1 MDVLLEQ
8 IMQFQAD
15 LMLPFS
21 RISAMMMVMIAVGGR
36 TIPGPI
42 KTAYAVAF
50 TIMVMPVLP
59 PTPFN
64 NLFSFEMVIRVFQQI
79 VIGSAIG
86 FVSLVF
92 LQIFVVAGQA
102 IAMQSGLGFAS
113 MVDPTNGL
121 SVPAVGQFYLI
132 LSTLLFWAVD
142 GHLAMM
148 QMVVQS
154 FYVLPIDEVWMATG
168 QFYELVLFGGWMFA
182 AALLLALA
190 PLVAM
195 LIINLSFGIMTRAA
209 PQLNIFSIGFPFS
222 MLSGLLVM
230 WLTMENFMFHFEK
243 NWQKSIE
250 MMCNLIGCSM

>member
-8 IMQFQAD
+8 ILQYQAD
-15 LMLPFS
+15 LLLPFS
-21 RISAMMMVMIAVGGR
+21 RISAMLMVMVAIGGR

-64 NLFSFEMVIRVFQQI
+64 DLFSFEMGVLVAQQI
-79 VIGSAIG
+79 MIGTGIG
-86 FVSLVF
+86 FVSVVF

-113 MVDPTNGL
+113 MVDPTNGM
-121 SVPAVGQFYLI
+121 SVPAVGQFYLV
-132 LSTLLFWAVD
+132 LSTLMFWSID

-148 QMVVQS
+148 QMVVKS
-154 FYVLPIDEVWMATG
+154 FYVLPITDEWALSG
-168 QFYELVLFGGWMFA
+168 RFYDLAMLGGWMFA
-182 AALLLALA
+182 AALVLSLA

-195 LIINLSFGIMTRAA
+195 LVINLSFGIMTRAA
-209 PQLNIFSIGFPFS
+209 PQLNIFSIGFPFT
-222 MLSGLLVM
+222 MLSGLIVM
-230 WLTMENFMFHFEK
+230 WLTLDNFVLHFDK
-243 NWQKSIE
+243 NWERTIE
-250 MMCNLIGCSM
+250 VMCTFIGCE